1 MKKIILI
8 LALIVV
14 SSNIAFS
21 QSRVIPDKQAIVDS
35 LTTLDPNIQKYFP
48 RWKVCEPDLLIQIY
62 QSFLYQGFDK
72 AMLNQQDVEVLAA
85 PKEFPED
92 AYDILMISC
101 GQADMN
107 AIEIEQNLGDMLI
120 GYLSGTFYFQGLDR
134 GTQKFEYSRD
144 YCFTD
149 IPIEIPLRG
158 TQADAIISYLQPT
171 NVDHAFTLSLFEQ
184 AIKIGETGFWLRS
197 IVGTDEVG
205 YHFWSAGESSVVL
218 QRPLYVNTDENTNK
232 AIPFL
237 LNAYLGGGYRIGTGI
252 SDDNSALSW
261 VKNRTLNAGPGG
273 KFIGGFDFHMP
284 FKPEAGVQMNLEL
297 PFQSLARDGIDPGD
311 YGVYDPNYFLERQS
325 EVGFKIGDPRRGVQA
340 INNLVPILRATGQF
354 SVFYHLWLDDSKPEN
369 YFRFDVGMSYAEVQE
384 AAYYQTDEFD
394 NFIDVNG
401 IDGLRTWKPNEFGDW
416 VYAKVEY
423 RNQATYPF
431 GGSIQYSNQILMGRL
446 YLPLFGNWFYL
457 EGKYSTPLRGVR
469 PYEIENFF
477 MISPVLRLTI

>member
-144 YCFTD
+144 YCYTD
-149 IPIEIPLRG
+149 IPVEIPLRG

-184 AIKIGETGFWLRS
+184 SIKIGETGFWLRS

-218 QRPLYVNTDENTNK
+218 QRPLYVNTDEKTSK

-284 FKPEAGVQMNLEL
+284 FKPEAGIQMNLEL
-297 PFQSLARDGIDPGD
+297 PFQSLARDGIDPGN

-354 SVFYHLWLDDSKPEN
+354 SVF
-369 YFRFDVGMSYAEVQE
+369 
-384 AAYYQTDEFD
+384 
-394 NFIDVNG
+394 
-401 IDGLRTWKPNEFGDW
+401 
-416 VYAKVEY
+416 
-423 RNQATYPF
+423 
-431 GGSIQYSNQILMGRL
+431 
-446 YLPLFGNWFYL
+446 
-457 EGKYSTPLRGVR
+457 
-469 PYEIENFF
+469 
-477 MISPVLRLTI
+477 